1 MHAKLLI
8 DAIMRQTTVLIAQ
21 LSSTAG
27 IRAPLSHLA
36 DEVFL
41 NLSRELEDQ
50 GVSRKVVADMFG
62 MALRGYQRRTQ
73 RLRESQTED
82 GKTLWQAVI
91 EYLLGAGQVTR
102 ASLLKRFSHDDP
114 EALAAVLSDLVR
126 SGLVSK
132 TGTGAA
138 VVFSPTPEE
147 ARKLLAREGKEET
160 ISSMVWLDVCHHPK
174 TTCADCRA
182 RLALDIEFVERAVN
196 RLCQEGQLSRL
207 DDGSLVAAAIVIPV
221 GAKEGW
227 EVAVLDHF
235 QAVAGA
241 IAAKLRLGAL
251 QSAATETTGGGTL
264 NFEVSPRHPLRERVY
279 NLLAEA
285 RQKTDELWDAVEAEN
300 ARNPILEDEVE
311 RVVFYFGQFKKSGET
326 D

>member
-1 MHAKLLI
+1 
-8 DAIMRQTTVLIAQ
+8 
-21 LSSTAG
+21 
-27 IRAPLSHLA
+27 
-36 DEVFL
+36 
-41 NLSRELEDQ
+41 
-50 GVSRKVVADMFG
+50 
-62 MALRGYQRRTQ
+62 
-73 RLRESQTED
+73 
-82 GKTLWQAVI
+82 
-91 EYLLGAGQVTR
+91 
-102 ASLLKRFSHDDP
+102 
-114 EALAAVLSDLVR
+114 
-126 SGLVSK
+126 
-132 TGTGAA
+132 
-138 VVFSPTPEE
+138 
-147 ARKLLAREGKEET
+147 
-160 ISSMVWLDVCHHPK
+160 
-174 TTCADCRA
+174 
-182 RLALDIEFVERAVN
+182 
-196 RLCQEGQLSRL
+196 
-207 DDGSLVAAAIVIPV
+207 LVAAAIVIPV

-300 ARNPILEDEVE
+300 ARDPILEDEVE